1 MYLLLA
7 DDFTGGNDAG
17 IQFAKCGIDSRLV
30 LTAEC
35 KESLPP
41 NADKDCLLAVNAN
54 TRTLP
59 APDGA
64 ACINSFIAHMHA
76 SGIHPSLVFH
86 KIDSVLRGNP
96 GTEMDAIMDGFG
108 FSTAFL
114 TPAFPKQGRSV
125 VDGILLVNGVPVG
138 ETAFAQ
144 DPMTPIT
151 ESSIVARMESQS
163 RRKAGVVPVAALE
176 SGRTAIAARLEQ
188 LRQDKIEC
196 IVFDATTRQHLSAI
210 AETGLAMPARPLF
223 VGSAG
228 LAEAVARC
236 LPPPAG
242 ADKSAPLDPVEQ
254 VFFICGSA
262 HQNTHDQT
270 AALAKMG
277 VPVIRMPGDFLDNPA
292 AAEQMVEAA
301 VAALKQSIAVLA
313 APLHRIGTAGDKEKG
328 LAINAVLS
336 DLALQSI
343 RRLDKDP
350 RSIALVM
357 TGGETAYSVFKHLG
371 SELALH
377 KELLPGIAHCTV
389 AGGKWDGMQV
399 VTKAG
404 GFGTPDTFVALVRM
418 LRRSAP

>member
-17 IQFAKCGIDSRLV
+17 IQFAKCNIDSRLI
-30 LTAEC
+30 LSAEC
-35 KESLPP
+35 RETLLS

-54 TRTLP
+54 TRTLS
-59 APDGA
+59 AHDGA
-64 ACINSFIAHMHA
+64 VRINSFIAHLRDA
-76 SGIHPSLVFH
+76 SIHPSLVFQ

-125 VDGILLVNGVPVG
+125 VDGILLVNGTPVG

-144 DPMTPIT
+144 DPMTPIS
-151 ESSIVARMESQS
+151 ESSIVARIESQS
-163 RRKAGVVPVAALE
+163 RRKAGVIAMDVLD
-176 SGRTAIAARLEQ
+176 SGTSAIAARLDQ
-188 LRQDKIEC
+188 LRQDTIEC
-196 IVFDATTRQHLSAI
+196 IVFDAATKQHLSAI
-210 AETGLAMPARPLF
+210 AETGLAMSDRPLF

-228 LAEAVARC
+228 LAEAVASC
-236 LPPPAG
+236 LAPSAG
-242 ADKSAPLDPVEQ
+242 ADKSTRLKPVQQ

-262 HQNTHDQT
+262 HQTTYDQIT
-270 AALAKMG
+270 ALAKTG
-277 VPVIRMPGDFLDNPA
+277 VPVIRMPENFLDNPS
-292 AAEQMVEAA
+292 AAERMVALA
-301 VAALKQSIAVLA
+301 IAALKHSAAVLA
-313 APLHRIGTAGDKEKG
+313 APLNRIGKAGDMEKG

-336 DLALQSI
+336 ELALQSI
-343 RRLDKDP
+343 LRLDKDP
-350 RSIALVM
+350 HSIALVM

-371 SELALH
+371 SELFLH
-377 KELLPGIAHCTV
+377 KELFPGIAHCTV

-404 GFGTPDTFVALVRM
+404 GFGTEDTFVQLMRM
-418 LRRSAP
+418 LRRSAT